1 MEVCQYNFLI
11 ADNHYIRR
19 YVAKNRFK
27 LFFLLADGFPFE
39 EKFYFV
45 FVVKIIMPFQYTGH
59 RQPVEKHGKQLR
71 VFGEPAL

>member
-1 MEVCQYNFLI
+1 MEVCQNNFLI
-11 ADNHYIRR
+11 ADNHYVCW

-27 LFFLLADGFPFE
+27 LFFLLADRFLIE

-59 RQPVEKHGKQLR
+59 RQPVEKHGKQLH
-71 VFGEPAL
+71 VFGEPSL